1 MTITNI
7 KIRKIFDNDDSRLK
21 ALVSLTFDDSFAL
34 HDIKVIDGDNR
45 LFVAMPSRRDETGI
59 FRDIAHPIS
68 TDVRDTIEQA
78 ILDEYL
84 RYIQT
89 SEVNAD

>member
-68 TDVRDTIEQA
+68 TDVRDKIEQA

>member
-7 KIRKIFDNDDSRLK
+7 KIRKIFNNDDSRLK